1 MTSTKNGNN
10 NNISIDDSQ
19 YQLEH
24 LPNNNGLVVMVQKLP
39 LGNSYMFFWTWYS
52 IEIFFEISLRLHRL
66 NKCSLCLHVIYY
78 NLYYNQ
84 TILTN
89 ILHFLDVTAN
99 RVFGPLTKVILS
111 KDGSGLGFS
120 LDGGKNS
127 PTGDQ
132 PLTVKKIF
140 TGQ

>member
-1 MTSTKNGNN
+1 MKLFLFLTFSVKALFHIQIKINVTVLKVIIFEMSQKIYIYIYLLNFLYFIYFNFYFN
-10 NNISIDDSQ
+10 LAISID
-19 YQLEH
+19 
-24 LPNNNGLVVMVQKLP
+24 
-39 LGNSYMFFWTWYS
+39 T
-52 IEIFFEISLRLHRL
+52 
-66 NKCSLCLHVIYY
+66 
-78 NLYYNQ
+78 LY
-84 TILTN
+84 
-89 ILHFLDVTAN
+89 FLDVTVN

-140 TGQ
+140 TGK